1 MTDIRVYDGLN
12 TPPYEVIVEEM
23 ERHKND
29 DPKVFDWVKAAKIII
44 EKRPL
49 NATAGLA
56 EDWFWT
62 AGRIYEDKDIS
73 FDGYQYSYLKSL
85 WATPI
90 LFLTYEDDGEE
101 TVDCWVR
108 SSERPEWNE
117 STFWPKEAVD
127 ILVDDYIKGDKN
139 VS

>member
-1 MTDIRVYDGLN
+1 MTDIRFYDGLN
-12 TPPYEVIVEEM
+12 TPPYEVIEKELR
-23 ERHKND
+23 EHKND

-62 AGRIYEDKDIS
+62 SGRIYEDEDIS

-90 LFLTYEDDGEE
+90 LLLIYEDGRDE

-117 STFWPKEAVD
+117 DTYWPKEAVD
-127 ILVDDYIKGDKN
+127 ILVEDYKKRRIEND
-139 VS
+139 